1 MDNNINMTDEQL
13 NKLASKIA
21 DRLIEYRNDKDV
33 AWHDKS
39 PITIGDL
46 LEDMPLSFKETPEE
60 HIIGEIARLTT
71 LLMMYQEQE
80 EYRKMQIIQN
90 KIKRLQNKLD
100 EL

>member
-1 MDNNINMTDEQL
+1 MTDEQL
-13 NKLASKIA
+13 TKLADLIA
-21 DRLIEYRNDKDV
+21 EKLINHRNEKDV

-39 PITIGDL
+39 PITIEDL
-46 LEDMPLSFKETPEE
+46 LEDIPLSFKETPEE

-90 KIKRLQNKLD
+90 KINRLQNKLD
-100 EL
+100 KL

>member
-1 MDNNINMTDEQL
+1 MTDEQL
-13 NKLASKIA
+13 TKLADLITE
-21 DRLIEYRNDKDV
+21 RLINHRNEKDI

-39 PITIGDL
+39 TITIEDL

-90 KIKRLQNKLD
+90 KINRLQNKLD
-100 EL
+100 KL

>member
-1 MDNNINMTDEQL
+1 MTDEQVT
-13 NKLASKIA
+13 KLADLIA
-21 DRLIEYRNDKDV
+21 EKLINHRNEKDV

-39 PITIGDL
+39 PITIEDL
-46 LEDMPLSFKETPEE
+46 LEDIPLSFKETPEE

-90 KIKRLQNKLD
+90 KINRLQNKLD
-100 EL
+100 KL